1 MYIYSVT
8 IQIDKDAESAWLKYM
23 QKTHVNEVL
32 ATGYFTSCSIRKSVP
47 EKSSVISVYNMEYV
61 AKNEADYISY
71 EYEFAE
77 ELRDDV
83 KKHFDGKFTVKRAF
97 YEVILDKK

>member
-23 QKTHVNEVL
+23 QKTHVDEVL
-32 ATGYFTSCSIRKSVP
+32 ATGCFISCSIRKSVP
-47 EKSSVISVYNMEYV
+47 EKSSVYSLFNIEYI

-77 ELRDDV
+77 DLRNDV
-83 KKHFDGKFTVKRAF
+83 KKHFDGKFTVKRNF
-97 YEVILDKK
+97 YEVILEKK